1 MKKSIYCNCGTYLG
15 ERDGFDVIRCKKC
28 GIDYVVN
35 PKEFINAVE
44 DEGLTIGV
52 TSSEDFDTVVLFL
65 EKLTGEEHFV
75 EYDGSTFFGIDA
87 DEPQSEM
94 CLSIQDNEWVHSTR
108 EEEEEH
114 NVKVISY
121 SSVKDLIEKELD
133 R

>member
-1 MKKSIYCNCGTYLG
+1 MKKPIYCNCGTYLG
-15 ERDGFDVIRCKKC
+15 EREGFDIIRCKKC

-35 PKEFINAVE
+35 PKEFINAIE
-44 DEGLTIGV
+44 DEELTISV
-52 TSSEDFDTVVLFL
+52 TSSEEFDTVVLFL
-65 EKLTGEEHFV
+65 EKLTGEEHCEEIYGCDF
-75 EYDGSTFFGIDA
+75 YID
-87 DEPQSEM
+87 ESQEI
-94 CLSIQDNEWVHSTR
+94 CLSIQNNMWVHSTR

>member
-1 MKKSIYCNCGTYLG
+1 MKSIYCNCSAYLG
-15 ERDGFDVIRCKKC
+15 EREGFDVIRCKKC
-28 GIDYVVN
+28 GIDYIVN
-35 PKEFINAVE
+35 PKEFINAVT

-75 EYDGSTFFGIDA
+75 EYNGSAFFDIDS

-94 CLSIQDNEWVHSTR
+94 CLSIQDNKWVHSTR

-114 NVKVISY
+114 NVRVIPY

>member
-1 MKKSIYCNCGTYLG
+1 MKKPIYCNCGTYLG
-15 ERDGFDVIRCKKC
+15 EREGFDVIRCKKC
-28 GIDYVVN
+28 GIDYVIN
-35 PKEFINAVE
+35 PKEFINAVK

-65 EKLTGEEHFV
+65 EKLTGEPHCEEIYGCDF
-75 EYDGSTFFGIDA
+75 YID
-87 DEPQSEM
+87 ESQKI
-94 CLSIQDNEWVHSTR
+94 CLSIQDNKWVHSTR

-114 NVKVISY
+114 HVKVISY

>member
-1 MKKSIYCNCGTYLG
+1 MKSIYCNCGTYLG

-52 TSSEDFDTVVLFL
+52 TSSEEFNTVVLFL
-65 EKLTGEEHFV
+65 EKLTGEEHFTQ
-75 EYDGSTFFGIDA
+75 YDGDAFFGVNS
-87 DEPQSEM
+87 DEPQLEI
-94 CLSIQDNEWVHSTR
+94 CLFIQDNEWVCSTR
-108 EEEEEH
+108 EEEEH